1 MLLGPGDRDPVVV
14 AVKRRLGVTPE
25 DDLFTDALAD
35 RVRGRQWLAG
45 MERTGLLDE
54 ETTQLILG

>member
-1 MLLGPGDRDPVVV
+1 MVV